1 MKGLIVTAD
10 DFGAALEVNEAV
22 EVAHRD
28 GVLTAAS
35 LMVTGRAADDAVARA
50 HRLPGL
56 RVGLHLVL
64 VEGRA
69 ASATLEIP
77 DLLDG
82 AGRLRADMAMLG
94 VGIFLRSRVREQL
107 AREIKAQFEAFRRT
121 GLALDHVNAHKHFH
135 LHPTVAAL
143 IVEIGKAYGLRA
155 MRVPSEP
162 RSVLARA
169 DSFMPT
175 APAWITGP
183 WARLLRRRLLRAG
196 IATTDWTFG
205 LAWSGRMTGPR
216 MAALIRHLPPGV
228 SEIYLHPATK
238 DRFPGSAAGYRY
250 VEELEG
256 LIAPS
261 LGNAVRQARARLGGF
276 SDFAPGA

>member
-1 MKGLIVTAD
+1 LKGLIVTAD